1 MIDNFISIPLLFEL
15 HFFEIKH
22 LVPRKFEFS
31 RFDCRYQ
38 SFTCW
43 LFFSDMAV
51 KWFRRTRKLVI
62 VTVAALSAILL
73 LLTNIANV
81 LTYGKI
87 ERFQLPF
94 NYSFPSN
101 QTFAQMSVTHNQTLV
116 EAQVTL
122 NKTFADL
129 QREKR
134 EELRRRYMD
143 LWQRSPEIFWIQI
156 DRLIN
161 ADGLYSEQFDVS
173 IVTDVLKT
181 AKILRV
187 DAFIKRYSMKWLLT
201 VEGGQR
207 VLYKPAN
214 A

>member
-1 MIDNFISIPLLFEL
+1 MIDNFISLPLLFEL
-15 HFFEIKH
+15 HYFEIKH
-22 LVPRKFEFS
+22 LVPRKFEFP
-31 RFDCRYQ
+31 RFDCTKISYAGY
-38 SFTCW
+38 
-43 LFFSDMAV
+43 FFSDMAV

-62 VTVAALSAILL
+62 VTVTALSAILL

-81 LTYGKI
+81 LTY
-87 ERFQLPF
+87 ERFQLAL
-94 NYSFPSN
+94 NHSFYLN
-101 QTFAQMSVTHNQTLV
+101 QTFAEISVSHNHTLV
-116 EAQVTL
+116 EAPMTL
-122 NKTFADL
+122 NKTFVDL

-143 LWQRSPEIFWIQI
+143 LWERSPEIFWIQI